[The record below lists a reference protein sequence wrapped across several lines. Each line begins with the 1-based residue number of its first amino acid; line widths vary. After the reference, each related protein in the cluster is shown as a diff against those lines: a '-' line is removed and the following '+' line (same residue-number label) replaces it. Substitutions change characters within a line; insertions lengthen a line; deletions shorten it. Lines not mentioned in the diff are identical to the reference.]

1 MYAVVVPVFVKREF
15 VEQFKSAILDNAT
28 NTRKEPGNIRFDV
41 IQQEDDPTRFTLY
54 EIYKDQA
61 GFVAH
66 QQTPHYIRW
75 KTAVADWMAQ
85 PRVASKGAPIFFGD
99 AAVR

>member
-1 MYAVVVPVFVKREF
+1 MYAVVVPVCVKPEF
-15 VEQFKSAILDNAT
+15 VERFKTAILDNAS
-28 NTRKEPGNIRFDV
+28 NTRKEPGNLRFDV
-41 IQQEDDPTRFTLY
+41 IQQEDDPARFTLY

-66 QQTPHYIRW
+66 QQTAHYIRW

-85 PRVASKGAPIFFGD
+85 PRVASKGAPIFYD
-99 AAVR
+99 NAAV